1 MTPHAERDSASLT
14 NGDMSNHQAPLTN
27 GEKPSSRVLSHLNS
41 YPVVHDSV
49 EGFKSNPNGSK
60 ILNFAADAYSR
71 LVAPLHPYLRTPYS
85 YVAPYIDH
93 ADKFGDSTL
102 SKIET
107 HLPIVKEETPKLK
120 EYALSP
126 YTYVKGTWDD
136 EYSKTQRQD
145 GLVKNGIVLVSTE
158 LKIVQDACTVFLQY
172 WNQGKEQASK
182 KVDEVRQ

>member
-1 MTPHAERDSASLT
+1 MLPRGSFHCYPT
-14 NGDMSNHQAPLTN
+14 NICQ
-27 GEKPSSRVLSHLNS
+27 HLYS
-41 YPVVHDSV
+41 YSVVHGSV

-60 ILNFAADAYSR
+60 ILRLAANAYR
-71 LVAPLHPYLRTPYS
+71 YLVAPLYPYLRTPYS
-85 YVAPYIDH
+85 YVAPYINH
-93 ADKFGDSTL
+93 ADKLGDSTL

-107 HLPIVKEETPKLK
+107 YLPIVKEETPKLK

-126 YTYVKGTWDD
+126 YTYVKGIWDD

-145 GLVKNGIVLVSTE
+145 GIVKNGIVLVSTE

-182 KVDEVRQ
+182 KVDEVPQ

>member
-1 MTPHAERDSASLT
+1 
-14 NGDMSNHQAPLTN
+14 MSNHEAPLTN
-27 GEKPSSRVLSHLNS
+27 GETPSSRVLSHLQS

-60 ILNFAADAYSR
+60 ILAFATNTYNSV
-71 LVAPLHPYLRTPYS
+71 VAPFHPYLRTPYS

-93 ADKFGDSTL
+93 ADKFGDNTL

-126 YTYVKGTWDD
+126 LTYLKGTWDD

-145 GLVKNGIVLVSTE
+145 GLVKKGIVLVSTE
-158 LKIVQDACTVFLQY
+158 LKILQDGCTVFLGY
-172 WNQGKEQASK
+172 WNKGKEQATK
-182 KVDEVRQ
+182 KVDEVKQ